1 MKKKL
6 NVVKE
11 ILSWVLLVA
20 MVCLMVFT
28 VYSSYQARQN
38 DEPFFLF
45 GHRPILVLT
54 GSMEPYMLTNGI
66 CLTKEVTSID
76 QLEVGDVITY
86 HTDNAEGKKIRI
98 THRII
103 GLDNG
108 QIFTKG
114 DNNPVDDG
122 FALSIDNVES
132 EVVAV
137 FNGTAWLVQKWQTTA
152 GKVMIISF
160 AAGII
165 LLCYMAKLL
174 LKEMRRVKAEGGS
187 EDEASEDKAE
197 NVSVPDESVE
207 NAGVQTES
215 NEAETQEKY
224 SEAEPL
230 IIDDPDTAEAF
241 VDALEKSA
249 SEEEKSAE
257 NR

>member
-20 MVCLMVFT
+20 MICLMVFT

-76 QLEVGDVITY
+76 QLEIGDVITY
-86 HTDNAEGKKIRI
+86 CTDNAEGNKIRI

-103 GLDNG
+103 DLVNG

-122 FALSIDNVES
+122 FALTIDNVES

-137 FNGTAWLVQKWQTTA
+137 FNGTAWLVQKWQTTS

-160 AAGII
+160 AVGII

-174 LKEMRRVKAEGGS
+174 LKEMRRSKNNDGS
-187 EDEASEDKAE
+187 EDGTPD
-197 NVSVPDESVE
+197 VSVPADSVE
-207 NAGVQTES
+207 PENVQAES
-215 NEAETQEKY
+215 NEDETAKKFT
-224 SEAEPL
+224 EPL
-230 IIDDPDTAEAF
+230 IIDEPEKAEALIN
-241 VDALEKSA
+241 AMEHSA
-249 SEEEKSAE
+249 SEAE
-257 NR
+257 NSADESSKS